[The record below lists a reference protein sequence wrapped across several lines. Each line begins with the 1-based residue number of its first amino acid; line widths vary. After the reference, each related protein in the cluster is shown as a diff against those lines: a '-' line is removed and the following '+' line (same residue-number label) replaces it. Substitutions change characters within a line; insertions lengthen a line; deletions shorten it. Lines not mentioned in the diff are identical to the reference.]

1 MTTPAPWRPDRP
13 VTSEPTAGPPLA
25 DGTSAATTTGPTTT
39 GPTTGPEASP
49 TPFLPA
55 ASPGPGPG
63 AEGNWFT
70 RGGWWFVV
78 HLLSLGMLAPVPFVH
93 AAVRTRRVLDAAVA
107 VGYAIAA
114 AATITIMAAAPHGP
128 DGKTAAPWSTI
139 GGLLILAVLV
149 GGTVHLA
156 LLRRRVYRPAPRH
169 SDPAIAAALAARDR
183 REEAR
188 RLAATDPLLAREVR
202 IGRPD
207 LPRRYDDGGLVDLN
221 TAPASVL
228 AQVLGVDTAAAATI
242 VAAREAAGRLTS
254 VEDLF
259 AYSDLPVDLWDV
271 VRDRGIVLRP

>member
-13 VTSEPTAGPPLA
+13 VTGPTAGPPR
-25 DGTSAATTTGPTTT
+25 AAGVDPV
-39 GPTTGPEASP
+39 PAP
-49 TPFLPA
+49 TPS
-55 ASPGPGPG
+55 SPGPGAGPG
-63 AEGNWFT
+63 PGPEGTWFA
-70 RGGWWFVV
+70 RGGWWFLV
-78 HLLSLGMLAPVPFVH
+78 HLLSLGILAPVPFAY
-93 AAVRTRRVLDAAVA
+93 AASRTRRRVDVAVAAGYGLAVA
-107 VGYAIAA
+107 VL
-114 AATITIMAAAPHGP
+114 ITIIAVAPRGP
-128 DGKTAAPWSTI
+128 DGDIAQTPSSLV
-139 GGLLILAVLV
+139 GLVFLAVLV

-169 SDPAIAAALAARDR
+169 ADPAIAAALAARDR

-188 RLAATDPLLAREVR
+188 RLATSDPLLAREVR

-221 TAPASVL
+221 TAPAAVL
-228 AQVLGVDTAAAATI
+228 AQALGVDAAIAATI

-259 AYSDLPVDLWDV
+259 VYSDLPVDVWDV